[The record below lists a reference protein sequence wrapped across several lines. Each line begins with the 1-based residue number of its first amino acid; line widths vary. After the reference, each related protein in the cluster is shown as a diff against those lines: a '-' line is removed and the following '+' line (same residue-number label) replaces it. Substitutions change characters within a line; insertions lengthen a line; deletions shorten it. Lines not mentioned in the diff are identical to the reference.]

1 MFKTVNILFLLTLVQ
16 LWWIAIWGLAY
27 ILIDAFAG
35 ESKIKE
41 VSIYLGL
48 LFFTVVVFHFNPQML
63 ERL

>member
-1 MFKTVNILFLLTLVQ
+1 MNILFLLTLVQ